1 MLAAFEGLLCDF
13 GVFDL
18 TDRKT
23 LGKKTQMY
31 SNDHSFGSL
40 NSIEWVENLKTLVV
54 TDSLAGKV
62 MIWRYDERCK
72 WNKVKEIEKDG
83 IMI

>member
-1 MLAAFEGLLCDF
+1 
-13 GVFDL
+13 
-18 TDRKT
+18 
-23 LGKKTQMY
+23 MY
-31 SNDHSFGSL
+31 YNDYSFGSL
-40 NSIEWVENLKTLVV
+40 NSIEWVENLRTLVV